1 MTPDEFD
8 RALLHMTEDQWQGFL
23 KNEGYGSGDRANI
36 PNIVRGFGDH
46 PEQEARL
53 VHLLRR
59 VGVTDVETESEKALA
74 VARAADQRTKTAGRA
89 AGWAA
94 ALSILSIIV
103 TIALNRGC

>member
-1 MTPDEFD
+1 MTPDEY
-8 RALLHMTEDQWQGFL
+8 RRMLERLTEDQWQQFL
-23 KNEGYGSGDRANI
+23 SNEGFGSGDRANI
-36 PNIVRGFGDH
+36 PGIARGLAEH
-46 PEQEARL
+46 PEQDARL

-74 VARAADQRTKTAGRA
+74 VARAAEQRTKTAGRA
-89 AGWAA
+89 AWWAA